1 MRRSILDRAGYMSWR
16 MAKRRMHAL
25 HLLRHAKSSWADDE
39 LDDHD
44 RPLTK
49 RGRRDAEAMAR
60 HLAAKAGT
68 PDLVLSSTAARARAT
83 LAPLLER
90 LKPRRILLDRD
101 LYLAPGPAL
110 LEHLHR
116 TDEQIG
122 TALLIGH
129 NPGLHELA
137 LLLADPESPVD
148 LPPLSGKFPT
158 GALAT
163 FRFAPNW
170 HRLKPHTATL
180 MAYVTPRDLSDDRE

>member
-1 MRRSILDRAGYMSWR
+1 
-16 MAKRRMHAL
+16 MHAL
-25 HLLRHAKSSWADDE
+25 YLLRHAKSSWTDDK

-44 RPLTK
+44 RPLSK

-60 HLAAKAGT
+60 HLAAKVGT
-68 PDLVLSSTAARARAT
+68 LDLVLSSTAARTRAT

-101 LYLAPGPAL
+101 LYLAPGSAL
-110 LEHLHR
+110 LERLR
-116 TDEQIG
+116 DTDEGIG

-148 LPPLSGKFPT
+148 LPPLSDKFPT
-158 GALAT
+158 GALAS
-163 FRFAPNW
+163 FRFAPAW
-170 HRLKPHTATL
+170 RRLKPHAATL

>member
-1 MRRSILDRAGYMSWR
+1 
-16 MAKRRMHAL
+16 MHAL

-44 RPLTK
+44 RPLSK
-49 RGRRDAEAMAR
+49 RGRRDAEAIAR
-60 HLAAKAGT
+60 HLAERGGA

-90 LKPRRILLDRD
+90 LKEISE
-101 LYLAPGPAL
+101 GV
-110 LEHLHR
+110 
-116 TDEQIG
+116 G
-122 TALLIGH
+122 TALLVGH

-137 LLLADPESPVD
+137 LMLADPESPVE

-163 FRFAPNW
+163 YRFTPAW
-170 HRLKPHTATL
+170 RRLKPHAATL
-180 MAYVTPRDLSDDRE
+180 IAFVTPRELADDRA

>member
-1 MRRSILDRAGYMSWR
+1 
-16 MAKRRMHAL
+16 MHAL

-44 RPLTK
+44 RPLSK
-49 RGRRDAEAMAR
+49 RGRRDAEAIAR
-60 HLAAKAGT
+60 HLAERGGA

-90 LKPRRILLDRD
+90 LKPRRVLLDRD
-101 LYLAPGPAL
+101 LYLAPGAKL
-110 LEHLHR
+110 LERLK
-116 TDEQIG
+116 EISEGVG
-122 TALLIGH
+122 TALLVGH

-137 LLLADPESPVD
+137 LMLADPESPVE

-163 FRFAPNW
+163 YRFTPAW
-170 HRLKPHTATL
+170 RRLKPHAATL
-180 MAYVTPRDLSDDRE
+180 IAFVTPRELADDRA